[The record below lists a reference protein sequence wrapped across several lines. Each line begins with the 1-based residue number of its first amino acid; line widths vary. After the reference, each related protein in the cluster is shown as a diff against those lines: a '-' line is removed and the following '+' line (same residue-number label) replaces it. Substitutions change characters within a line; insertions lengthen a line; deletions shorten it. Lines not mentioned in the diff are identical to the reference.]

1 MITDEDTVIL
11 RSPLPL
17 ALVAYGSTG
26 MCWEEIHLH
35 RKFFKKV
42 ELTSEKDRMHVRY
55 GPFQNLISGFCRW
68 IYGFILSLSNRD

>member
-35 RKFFKKV
+35 RKFFHKV
-42 ELTSEKDRMHVRY
+42 ELTSEKDRMHVWY
-55 GPFQNLISGFCRW
+55 GPF
-68 IYGFILSLSNRD
+68 